1 MAEESAVLR
10 EIQAAVE
17 APDLA
22 RAVGLARQALADGRE
37 HPLLLNLRAYWLEQQ
52 GRAREALA
60 DLERART
67 LAPEDALVA
76 NALGLCLAR
85 LNRFWDA
92 REAFHDAS
100 NLQPDLAPAHF
111 NLGWVSEELGLLEE
125 ARHAFVRAE
134 QLDPASAAPP
144 ARLAYLAARSADI
157 ESARRHATRSLGMD
171 PSQFMAQFALATCD
185 FEDRR
190 FDAADT
196 RLRGMLADGRI
207 GPLDRGMAMG
217 LLGDCLDASGRM
229 EEAFAAYS
237 AANNEFRS
245 FYAPRFSEARS
256 ESVPAYLLRI
266 ATYFATADAGRW
278 KRRGETALEMS
289 PVAGHV
295 FVVGFPRSGTT
306 LLEEV
311 LASHPLV
318 CTTGERDGLDAGVRE
333 FLGSSDGLDRLS
345 KSDTTALL
353 VFRERYWRKLREL
366 GVEFDGK
373 VLVDKQPYNTVKLP
387 LIAKLFPE
395 ARILFVTRDPRDVAF
410 SCFRRRFRMNPS
422 NYELLTLAGAAR
434 LYDCVMRLA
443 DIFRTKLPMT
453 VLDLQH
459 EDMVSDFR
467 NFVDAVFRFV
477 GLNARDAGWNPADRT
492 RMRAIATPSA
502 TQIARG
508 LSREGMGS
516 WRRYSNQLA
525 PILPVLQPWIER
537 YGVPRH

>member
-17 APDLA
+17 APDIA
-22 RAVGLARQALADGRE
+22 RAVDLARKALGDGRE

-52 GRAREALA
+52 GRTREALA
-60 DLERART
+60 DLERARA

-76 NALGLCLAR
+76 NALGLCLTG

-92 REAFHDAS
+92 RAAFRDAA

-125 ARHAFVRAE
+125 ARHAFLRAE

-157 ESARRHATRSLGMD
+157 ESARRHASRSLGMD
-171 PSQFMAQFALATCD
+171 PGQFMAQLALATCD

-190 FDAADT
+190 FDGAEA
-196 RLRGMLADGRI
+196 RLRGILADGRI

-217 LLGDCLDASGRM
+217 LLGDCLDASGRAQA
-229 EEAFAAYS
+229 AFAAYS
-237 AANNEFRS
+237 AANSEFRS
-245 FYAPRFSEARS
+245 FYAPRLREARM
-256 ESVPAYLLRI
+256 ESVPGYLSGLAAY
-266 ATYFATADAGRW
+266 FDTADAGRW

-311 LASHPLV
+311 LAGHPLV

-333 FLGSSDGLDRLS
+333 FLGNSDGLDRLS
-345 KSDTTALL
+345 RSDTTALL
-353 VFRERYWRKLREL
+353 VFREKYWRKLREL

-387 LIAKLFPE
+387 LIVKLFPE
-395 ARILFVTRDPRDVAF
+395 AKILFVTRDPRDVIF
-410 SCFRRRFRMNPS
+410 SCFRRSFRMNPS
-422 NYELLTLAGAAR
+422 NYELLTLEGAAR
-434 LYDCVMRLA
+434 LYDSVMGLA
-443 DIFRTKLPMT
+443 GIFRTKLPIAA
-453 VLDLQH
+453 LDLQH
-459 EDMVSDFR
+459 EDMVADFR
-467 NFVDAVFRFV
+467 NCVDGIFRFV
-477 GLNARDAGWNPADRT
+477 GLNARDASWNPKERT
-492 RMRAIATPSA
+492 RARAIGTPGA
-502 TQIARG
+502 AQIARG
-508 LSREGMGS
+508 LSREGIGS
-516 WRRYSNQLA
+516 WRRYADQIA
-525 PILPVLQPWIER
+525 PVLPILQPWVER

>member
-1 MAEESAVLR
+1 MDEESAVLR

-17 APDLA
+17 APDIA
-22 RAVGLARQALADGRE
+22 RAVDLSRKALADGRE

-60 DLERART
+60 DLQRARI
-67 LAPEDALVA
+67 LAPDDALVA

-92 REAFHDAS
+92 RAAFRDAA
-100 NLQPDLAPAHF
+100 NLQQDLAPAHF

-125 ARHAFVRAE
+125 ARHAFLRAE

-171 PSQFMAQFALATCD
+171 PGQFMAQLALATCD

-190 FDAADT
+190 LDAADA
-196 RLRGMLADGRI
+196 RLRGILGDGRI

-217 LLGDCLDASGRM
+217 LLGDCLDAGSRV

-245 FYAPRFSEARS
+245 FYATRFSEART
-256 ESVPAYLLRI
+256 ESVPVYLSGLAAY
-266 ATYFATADAGRW
+266 FETADASRW

-311 LASHPLV
+311 LAGHPLV

-333 FLGSSDGLDRLS
+333 FLGNSDGLDRLS
-345 KSDTTALL
+345 RSDTTALL
-353 VFRERYWRKLREL
+353 VFREKYWRKLREL

-387 LIAKLFPE
+387 LIVKLFPE
-395 ARILFVTRDPRDVAF
+395 AKILFVTRDPRDVVF

-422 NYELLTLAGAAR
+422 NYELLTLEGAAR
-434 LYDCVMRLA
+434 LYDSVMGLA
-443 DIFRTKLPMT
+443 DIFRTKLPIA

-459 EDMVSDFR
+459 EDMVADYR
-467 NFVDAVFRFV
+467 NCVDGIVRFV
-477 GLNARDAGWNPADRT
+477 GLNARDASWNPAERI
-492 RMRAIATPSA
+492 RARAIGTPSA
-502 TQIARG
+502 AQIARG
-508 LSREGMGS
+508 LSREGIGS
-516 WRRYSNQLA
+516 WRRYADQLA
-525 PILPVLQPWIER
+525 PVLPILRPWVER
-537 YGVPRH
+537 FGVPRH